1 MMGAQEQAGSGAGGM
16 SARPGGWSRGT
27 GGGEARRGPGLW
39 AAVLAFGLLVVM
51 TAGSLKILR
60 ERGGPVEPTSVG
72 PWSLVPGSLERGSLK
87 RDPDDSIDA
96 VVVMGGR
103 TFDGGTG
110 EFRTAD
116 VVAIMG
122 HSVLD
127 LRNAQVRGEKAVID
141 VVAIMGHVEIIVPP
155 DWEVV
160 TGDMLSAGAV
170 RNLARRTD
178 AEVKKKVR
186 IDGAVLMGRL
196 DVRR

>member
-1 MMGAQEQAGSGAGGM
+1 MMGAQDQAGSVAGGM
-16 SARPGGWSRGT
+16 SARPGGSSQGA

-51 TAGSLKILR
+51 TAGSLRALR
-60 ERGGPVEPTSVG
+60 GRGERPASEPFEQG
-72 PWSLVPGSLERGSLK
+72 A
-87 RDPDDSIDA
+87 DDSIDA
-96 VVVMGGR
+96 IAIMGGQR
-103 TFDGGTG
+103 FDGGTG

-116 VVAIMG
+116 AVAIMG

-127 LRNAQVRGEKAVID
+127 LRKARVRGERAVID
-141 VVAIMGHVEIIVPP
+141 VVAIMGHVEILVPP
-155 DWEVV
+155 DWEVA

-170 RNLARRTD
+170 RNQARKSE
-178 AEVKKKVR
+178 AENPKQVR